1 MAIHQWPSSERP
13 REKLLTFGAEALTDC
28 ELLALFLRTGHAGCS
43 AVDLART
50 LLDHFGSLNRLL
62 NAEYTAFECLSGIGP
77 AKFSQ
82 MMAARELSRRS
93 ISAELAE
100 LPVMDSPEATREFF
114 RLWIQD
120 RPNECFACM
129 FLDAR
134 HQVLRCEILFHGTI
148 DGASVYP
155 RVIVQRCLQL
165 NAAALIIAHN
175 HPSGV
180 AEPSHA
186 DQHIT
191 VKIKHALA
199 LIDIPLLDHLV
210 IGSLGVVSFAEQGLL

>member
-13 REKLLTFGAEALTDC
+13 REKLLTFGAETLSDC
-28 ELLALFLRTGHAGCS
+28 ELLALFLGTGHAGCS
-43 AVDLART
+43 AVDLARN
-50 LLDHFGSLNRLL
+50 LLDRFGSLHQLL
-62 NAEYTAFECLSGIGP
+62 NRTLSDFDSVCGMGP
-77 AKFSQ
+77 AKFSLL
-82 MMAARELSRRS
+82 MAARELSRRS
-93 ISAELAE
+93 IHSELGE
-100 LPVMDSPEATREFF
+100 RPVMDSPESTREFF

-134 HQVLRCEILFHGTI
+134 HHVLRCEVLFNGTI

-175 HPSGV
+175 HPSGI
-180 AEPSHA
+180 AEPSRA

-199 LIDIPLLDHLV
+199 LIDIPLIDHLV